1 METVGKDYSNR
12 KSLDKFWPTFIP
24 NPKIK
29 NTYTKMMNSA
39 MPKDIFAFMD
49 EDNQVTDIL
58 RFSGLSTDPASA
70 NVEILASFGSL
81 FTHVTVHQD
90 RLICDKYVYDMST
103 WSELCELELKY
114 NCMCISPMFHQIML
128 VGHDRYRQ
136 LSLLK
141 WVPAATGGG
150 SYQIL
155 QGNKNQISGPG
166 AVNMAVTGLYKD
178 VFAENCQTFIMT
190 GG

>member
-1 METVGKDYSNR
+1 MVDLPEPNLNLLSTTASKSVFTPSDVSLQLVLDSSHNPIVKGEDETMETVGKDYSNR

-70 NVEILASFGSL
+70 DVEILASFGSL
-81 FTHVTVHQD
+81 FTHVTVH
-90 RLICDKYVYDMST
+90 
-103 WSELCELELKY
+103 
-114 NCMCISPMFHQIML
+114 
-128 VGHDRYRQ
+128 
-136 LSLLK
+136 
-141 WVPAATGGG
+141 
-150 SYQIL
+150 
-155 QGNKNQISGPG
+155 
-166 AVNMAVTGLYKD
+166 
-178 VFAENCQTFIMT
+178 
-190 GG
+190 